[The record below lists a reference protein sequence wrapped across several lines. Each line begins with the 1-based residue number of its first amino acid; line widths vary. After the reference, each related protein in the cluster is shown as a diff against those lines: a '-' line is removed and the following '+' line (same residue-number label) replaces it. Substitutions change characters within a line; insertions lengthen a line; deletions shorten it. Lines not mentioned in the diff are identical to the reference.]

1 MLDRETGH
9 VLVTIAAAG
18 DASPALAAPGIRQ
31 VLVGGAAGD
40 GYDVVVA
47 DPDRLAAQRFGLRR
61 GGRVMVRPDGYVGF
75 VTGLDDT
82 GTAAEYAALL
92 GRN

>member
-1 MLDRETGH
+1 
-9 VLVTIAAAG
+9 VAAAE
-18 DASPALAAPGIRQ
+18 LA
-31 VLVGGAAGD
+31 
-40 GYDVVVA
+40 
-47 DPDRLAAQRFGLRR
+47 RR
-61 GGRVMVRPDGYVGF
+61 RVPGF